1 MEIIINNND
10 NNHLN
15 TMKSIETD
23 INKLII
29 ISPFLSTEADT
40 LLSNFNHIKSVELYT
55 NLDGFGVADTIIKA
69 TKRLYEYCN
78 SNDINL
84 TVKYNNSL
92 HGKAYLFY
100 NDNTE
105 KGFTIT
111 SANFTERGLIN
122 NKEFGVY
129 INNPDEQKNFYN
141 SIINMSFS
149 LLKEH
154 EINMLLPKVLNFEKN
169 NDNKK
174 NQIFF
179 SYTYLKQRNYNIS
192 INECKIKEKIEEY
205 KKGFPE
211 RFTTQKYIWEAVKTF
226 QNKWEINSSDFS
238 NMYKH
243 ATADAENLLSSKGF
257 LPRNYIIK
265 QSCSNPNEI
274 KELFINLYNDDT
286 PLENRV
292 NNFIN
297 ELEKYKGKSY
307 HEDIIAVSTYLWLMY
322 PSKYY
327 FYKWSVASEIAKML
341 DAYSPKLPSSHF
353 EKMLWAFELYDQ
365 IKYYLLKERDLQMTM
380 QNLLSGN
387 CYVDIELSCL
397 TIDFCFFIRPLYANR
412 KDTSRRDV

>member
-10 NNHLN
+10 NNHLS
-15 TMKSIETD
+15 TIKSIETD

-29 ISPFLSTEADT
+29 ISPFLSAEADT
-40 LLSNFNHIKSVELYT
+40 LLSNFNHIKSIEIYT
-55 NLDGFGVADTIIKA
+55 NLDGFGVGNTIIKA

-78 SNDINL
+78 SNNINL

-105 KGFTIT
+105 KGFIIT

-129 INNPDEQKNFYN
+129 INDTKEQKTFYN
-141 SIINMSFS
+141 SIINTSFS
-149 LLKEH
+149 LLKEQ
-154 EINMLLPKVLNFEKN
+154 EINMLLPKVLDFEKN
-169 NDNKK
+169 NENNNSKS
-174 NQIFF
+174 FF
-179 SYTYLKQRNYNIS
+179 AYTHLKQRNYNIS
-192 INECKIKEKIEEY
+192 IDESKIKEKIEEY
-205 KKGFPE
+205 KKLFPE

-226 QNKWEINSSDFS
+226 QNKWNTNSSDFS
-238 NMYKH
+238 NMYKQ
-243 ATADAENLLSSKGF
+243 ATADAVNLLSTTGF

-265 QSCSNPNEI
+265 KSCSNPNEI
-274 KELFINLYNDDT
+274 KELFIKLYNDDT

-292 NNFIN
+292 NNFIY
-297 ELEKYKGKSY
+297 ELEKYKEKSY
-307 HEDIIAVSTYLWLMY
+307 HKDIIAVSTYLWLMY

-341 DAYSPKLPSSHF
+341 DADSPKLPSSHF

-365 IKYYLLKERDLQMTM
+365 IKYYLLKEHDLQKTM
-380 QNLLSGN
+380 QNLLSDK
-387 CYVDIELSCL
+387 CYKDIELSCL

-412 KDTSRRDV
+412 KDLARKDI

>member
-141 SIINMSFS
+141 AIINMSFS

-169 NDNKK
+169 NENKK
-174 NQIFF
+174 SKSFF
-179 SYTYLKQRNYNIS
+179 AYTYLKQRNYSIS

-205 KKGFPE
+205 KKVFPE

-226 QNKWEINSSDFS
+226 QNKWDINSSDFS

-243 ATADAENLLSSKGF
+243 ATVDAENLLHTTGF

-265 QSCSNPNEI
+265 TCRNNPSEI
-274 KELFINLYNDDT
+274 KELFSHLYNDNV
-286 PLENRV
+286 PLENRI
-292 NNFIN
+292 NSFIN
-297 ELEKYKGKSY
+297 NIKKYKGVSY
-307 HEDIIAVSTYLWLMY
+307 HEDIIAISTYLWLMY

-327 FYKWSVASEIAKML
+327 FYKWSVAKEVAKKL
-341 DAYSPKLPSSHF
+341 DVKSPNLPSSHY
-353 EKMLWAFELYDQ
+353 EKMLWAFQLYDQ
-365 IKYYLLKERDLQMTM
+365 IRDYLLNDYDLQSMAKH
-380 QNLLSGN
+380 LLTKN
-387 CYVDIELSCL
+387 CYEDIELSCL
-397 TIDFCFFIRPLYANR
+397 TTDFCFFIRPLYANR
-412 KDTSRRDV
+412 KDSSRKDI